1 MTSDETG
8 GNRILGSL
16 RSVHGDGVVRMEDRF
31 DTDVD
36 DLWSALT
43 DPDRLAH
50 WFGEVEGELFQGG
63 EFRVRIALAGER
75 RGQVDACEPPQR
87 LVLTMR
93 DPDPQPGQP
102 EQTVIEAQL
111 IAEGGQT
118 RLVWEERGMPV
129 KLLPAYGAGS
139 KFTWSISPTTSTVAS
154 SAPSRTAG
162 TSSSQP
168 TKHWASASP
177 LRTPVGSHLVRGPLL
192 QACRD
197 LVSPGPQKI
206 AVVLSEL
213 LEVVLTLLAEGCELI
228 DDLDLASSV
237 DRVERDGDAARSVIG
252 NDLGVGDSTSPFTV
266 GH

>member
-1 MTSDETG
+1 MTSSEG
-8 GNRILGSL
+8 GGDRILGSL
-16 RSVHGDGVVRMEDRF
+16 RSADGDGVVRMEDRF

-129 KLLPAYGAGS
+129 KLLPAYGAG
-139 KFTWSISPTTSTVAS
+139 IQIHVEHLADYING
-154 SAPSRTAG
+154 RE
-162 TSSSQP
+162 
-168 TKHWASASP
+168 
-177 LRTPVGSHLVRGPLL
+177 LRTVEDRWN
-192 QACRD
+192 
-197 LVSPGPQKI
+197 
-206 AVVLSEL
+206 EL
-213 LEVVLTLLAEGCELI
+213 FPAYEA
-228 DDLDLASSV
+228 
-237 DRVERDGDAARSVIG
+237 
-252 NDLGVGDSTSPFTV
+252 LGVS
-266 GH
+266 